1 MLGVSR
7 PVAADTTGTITSEL
21 STSLLIH
28 ALFLLV
34 FVFQTNFCT
43 PRQLARHGRSH
54 RHDSAAEWTSH
65 SHHSRQRPQPRAPDG
80 HVSWTAPCGFDWP
93 LTATHTPPLTSPPSP
108 RPRRRITAR
117 GGGRRMASCV
127 ERQTPPD
134 DAPRPHPRPQAGGQG
149 RMDLMLV

>member
-43 PRQLARHGRSH
+43 PRGAGRVT
-54 RHDSAAEWTSH
+54 AAVK
-65 SHHSRQRPQPRAPDG
+65 PFGAPG
-80 HVSWTAPCGFDWP
+80 LESGF
-93 LTATHTPPLTSPPSP
+93 
-108 RPRRRITAR
+108 
-117 GGGRRMASCV
+117 G
-127 ERQTPPD
+127 
-134 DAPRPHPRPQAGGQG
+134 
-149 RMDLMLV
+149 